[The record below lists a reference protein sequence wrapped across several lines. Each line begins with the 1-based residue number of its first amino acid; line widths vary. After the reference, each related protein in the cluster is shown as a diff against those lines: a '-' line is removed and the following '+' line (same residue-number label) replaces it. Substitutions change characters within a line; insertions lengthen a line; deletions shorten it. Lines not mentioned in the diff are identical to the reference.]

1 MTLLTMRQRSLLVL
15 LAKYVVILAGAV
27 VVLFP
32 IYEMVSTS
40 LKFDVDAFKLPPDW
54 LFTPTLQNYAD
65 VLFGANFGLYFVN
78 SVVVGVF
85 ATAASVAIGALA
97 GYGLARW
104 RFRGK
109 TAIVVGTLLLRM
121 IPPVILVVPV
131 FVLFNTIR
139 MTNGR
144 VSLVLI
150 YTALT
155 LPFNIWVLRT
165 FIMELPK
172 ELEESAIIDG
182 CNDLTVF
189 TRIVLPLIAPGLS
202 VAGIFTFRIA
212 WNEFILSLVLTNRT
226 TRTLP
231 GRGIPLPDG
240 HRHRVGQDHG
250 DRDDHRDSGVRIHL
264 CRREEPHHGTYRRC
278 REGLIRKR
286 KEWKGNRPWTNH
298 CCR

>member
-121 IPPVILVVPV
+121 IP
-131 FVLFNTIR
+131 R
-139 MTNGR
+139 
-144 VSLVLI
+144 
-150 YTALT
+150 
-155 LPFNIWVLRT
+155 
-165 FIMELPK
+165 
-172 ELEESAIIDG
+172 
-182 CNDLTVF
+182 
-189 TRIVLPLIAPGLS
+189 
-202 VAGIFTFRIA
+202 
-212 WNEFILSLVLTNRT
+212 
-226 TRTLP
+226 
-231 GRGIPLPDG
+231 
-240 HRHRVGQDHG
+240 
-250 DRDDHRDSGVRIHL
+250 
-264 CRREEPHHGTYRRC
+264 
-278 REGLIRKR
+278 
-286 KEWKGNRPWTNH
+286 
-298 CCR
+298 

>member
-1 MTLLTMRQRSLLVL
+1 MTLLSMRQRSLLVL
-15 LAKYVVILAGAV
+15 LAKYVVILLGAV

-78 SVVVGVF
+78 SVVVGVI

-131 FVLFNTIR
+131 FVLFNTIG

-144 VSLVLI
+144 ISLILI

-231 GRGIPLPDG
+231 VAVSLFLTDTGTEWGKITAIATIIAIPAFVFTFAAAKSL
-240 HRHRVGQDHG
+240 
-250 DRDDHRDSGVRIHL
+250 IM
-264 CRREEPHHGTYRRC
+264 
-278 REGLIRKR
+278 GLTAGAV
-286 KEWKGNRPWTNH
+286 KG
-298 CCR
+298 